1 MSDCS
6 KNSSCLKQIW
16 VFQKD
21 EICVTVREYFRI
33 EKKTGNA
40 FYRHK
45 NTELLF
51 QRVSK
56 STGSPLDTSLQY

>member
-21 EICVTVREYFRI
+21 GMCVTVREYFRI
-33 EKKTGNA
+33 EKKTGNT
-40 FYRHK
+40 FCRHK

-51 QRVSK
+51 
-56 STGSPLDTSLQY
+56 

>member
-6 KNSSCLKQIW
+6 KNTSCLKQIW
-16 VFQKD
+16 VFQKYGL
-21 EICVTVREYFRI
+21 CVAVREYFRI
-33 EKKTGNA
+33 KKKTGNT

-51 QRVSK
+51 
-56 STGSPLDTSLQY
+56 